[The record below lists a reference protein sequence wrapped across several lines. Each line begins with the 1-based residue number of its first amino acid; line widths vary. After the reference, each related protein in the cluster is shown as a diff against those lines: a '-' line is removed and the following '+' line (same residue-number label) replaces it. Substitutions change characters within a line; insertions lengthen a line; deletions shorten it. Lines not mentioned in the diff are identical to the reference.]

1 MDQAE
6 PTSWFARNRKW
17 TIPGEIFL
25 AVSLLAGA
33 VTVILSFV
41 FGVMKSSEVY
51 KQALAKTR
59 ASASVAKALGTPISE
74 GIFVSGSIKISNN
87 AGSADL
93 AIPISG
99 ANGKGT
105 VYVVAKRAMGNW
117 TYSKLMVEI
126 DHTRDRID
134 LLDEPR

>member
-17 TIPGEIFL
+17 AIPGGIFL
-25 AVSLLAGA
+25 AISLLAGA
-33 VTVILSFV
+33 AAVILSFV

-51 KQALAKTR
+51 KHALAKTK
-59 ASASVAKALGTPISE
+59 ASASVAQALGTPISE
-74 GIFVSGSIKISNN
+74 GMFVTGSIKIGSN
-87 AGSADL
+87 AGNADL
-93 AIPISG
+93 AIPVSG

-105 VYVVAKRAMGNW
+105 VYVVAKRTTGEWA
-117 TYSKLMVEI
+117 YSKLMVEI
-126 DHTRDRID
+126 DQTREKID